1 MLLPEQIVA
10 VPANVT
16 VGTGDT
22 LIVATVDTTA
32 LHGAVVT
39 RTVYV
44 VVTDGVRFANVAVIV
59 AGFVVDDP

>member
-10 VPANVT
+10 VPDNVT

-22 LIVATVDTTA
+22 VIVATFDTTA

-39 RTVYV
+39 RT
-44 VVTDGVRFANVAVIV
+44 A
-59 AGFVVDDP
+59 